1 MKIEQALISQLMILL
16 NIKNGKTRPS
26 EISKELDITL
36 QGVVYHIK
44 ILREKGFIDEKNGI
58 TKEGF
63 DFLYNGLNYIEDFVH
78 SSLISIDSSLVW
90 EVISDDNIASG
101 QKVSLYMK
109 HGYLHAGP
117 YKGKG
122 AHGIAVKN
130 SMKGE
135 CTGVTAVREIIK
147 IDKSRI
153 VIATFNNVEK
163 VQDMKTL
170 AATVQD
176 YINNIKFDFIGIT
189 GEMAKTIADMLG
201 INPDFEYASV
211 NAAFE
216 AAKRGFTTL
225 ILVSDRFF
233 HFSLNEI
240 RELQAKN
247 PGVELDLRHI

>member
-44 ILREKGFIDEKNGI
+44 ILKEKGFIDEKNSI

-90 EVISDDNIASG
+90 EVISDEDIVSG
-101 QKVSLYMK
+101 QKVSLYMDG
-109 HGYLHAGP
+109 GYLHAGL
-117 YKGKG
+117 YNGKG
-122 AHGIAVKN
+122 AHGIAVKDSRKN
-130 SMKGE
+130 E

-147 IDKSRI
+147 INKSRI
-153 VIATFNNVEK
+153 IITAFNNVEK
-163 VQDMKTL
+163 VQDMKIL
-170 AATVQD
+170 AATIKD
-176 YINNIKFDFIGIT
+176 YINSIKFDFIGVT
-189 GEMAKTIADMLG
+189 GEMAKTLTDTLEIK
-201 INPDFEYASV
+201 PDFEYASI

-247 PGVELDLRHI
+247 PSVELDLKHI

>member
-44 ILREKGFIDEKNGI
+44 ILREKGFIDEKNNI

-90 EVISDDNIASG
+90 EVISDQELMSG
-101 QKVSLYMK
+101 QKVSLYMAN
-109 HGYLHAGP
+109 GYLHAGA
-117 YKGKG
+117 YTGSG
-122 AHGIAVKN
+122 ANGITVKN
-130 SMKGE
+130 SKKNE

-147 IDKSRI
+147 IKKSKIII
-153 VIATFNNVEK
+153 VAFNNVEK
-163 VQDMKTL
+163 TTDMKNL
-170 AATVQD
+170 GETVNN
-176 YINNIKFDFIGIT
+176 YIKGINFDFIGIT
-189 GEMAKTIADMLG
+189 GEMAKTLIDMLG
-201 INPDFEYASV
+201 RKPDFEYASV
-211 NAAFE
+211 NSAFE

-247 PGVELDLRHI
+247 PTVELDLRHI

>member
-44 ILREKGFIDEKNGI
+44 ILKDKKFIDENNKI

-90 EVISDDNIASG
+90 EVISDADMKNGEQA
-101 QKVSLYMK
+101 SLYMNN
-109 HGYLHAGP
+109 GYLHAGP
-117 YKGKG
+117 YTGKG
-122 AHGIAVKN
+122 ASGKIVRDSNKNQCTGITGVRGIINIKKTKIIIITIDNVEKIRSIEDISIKVKN
-130 SMKGE
+130 SIANIDYDFLGTVGE
-135 CTGVTAVREIIK
+135 
-147 IDKSRI
+147 
-153 VIATFNNVEK
+153 
-163 VQDMKTL
+163 L
-170 AATVQD
+170 AANVME
-176 YINNIKFDFIGIT
+176 NLAIKP
-189 GEMAKTIADMLG
+189 K
-201 INPDFEYASV
+201 FEYSAI

-216 AAKRGFTTL
+216 AAKRGFTTA
-225 ILVSDRFF
+225 IIISDRFF

-240 RELQAKN
+240 RDLQSKY
-247 PGVELDLRHI
+247 PDIELDLKHI